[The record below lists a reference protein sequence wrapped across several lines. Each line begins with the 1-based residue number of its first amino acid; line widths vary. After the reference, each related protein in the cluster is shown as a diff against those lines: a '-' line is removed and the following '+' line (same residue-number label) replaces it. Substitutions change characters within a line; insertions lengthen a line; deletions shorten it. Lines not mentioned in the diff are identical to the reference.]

1 MTLSTTS
8 EFEIKVSNARIIA
21 AEVLNNGVCK
31 LTVETAIKTEEEA
44 MSQSDI
50 FELVEASMLSLE
62 DEFMQFNPRT
72 YKEKNLKE
80 RLTQAI
86 KGGLKDFYKPK
97 CDPSFNKDR
106 TEPCYVPGQMPAIGK
121 PYNWWNKT
129 AKAFCP
135 ERESRLGTKNEYV
148 AFLGVLIK
156 RLVANGWSV
165 EYAWNA
171 VCNNSKELGHYWNS
185 EDAKHTFEA
194 TGSREMCGFF
204 DLANTFKI
212 LAEDEKAGGFW
223 LTSGNYDV
231 GSNFYP
237 LAGFYYC
244 DCRDQGF
251 GDCVGWLV
259 LEK

>member
-1 MTLSTTS
+1 MNKATT
-8 EFEIKVSNARIIA
+8 EFETMI
-21 AEVLNNGVCK
+21 
-31 LTVETAIKTEEEA
+31 
-44 MSQSDI
+44 SDA
-50 FELVEASMLSLE
+50 FVLVEASKLSLK
-62 DEFMQFNPRT
+62 DEFMKYEPKTEREEKFK
-72 YKEKNLKE
+72 KE
-80 RLTQAI
+80 LTEAI
-86 KGGLKDFYKPK
+86 KKGVKDFWRPK
-97 CDPSFNKDR
+97 YDPSFNEEGTRICFVAGKK
-106 TEPCYVPGQMPAIGK
+106 PAVGK
-121 PYNWWNKT
+121 SYNWWNKV

-135 ERESRLGTKNEYV
+135 ERNSRLGTKSEYV

-212 LAEDEKAGGFW
+212 LAENEKAGGFW